1 MKLLEG
7 VHLSFLPSHCPE
19 LQPAERL
26 WPLVDEPIAN
36 RSFENLDELE
46 EVLYQRCRKLLTQR
60 ALIRDLTRFH
70 WWREIA
76 AIL

>member
-1 MKLLEG
+1 
-7 VHLSFLPSHCPE
+7 
-19 LQPAERL
+19 L

-70 WWREIA
+70 W
-76 AIL
+76 